1 MPRYTALN
9 TTDVLDVA
17 LTVARALER
26 CGIGYFL
33 GGSLASSYQGE
44 PRATNDI
51 NFVVA
56 LDGSDAKRFADV
68 LGPEFDVHVQAL
80 EDAARQGRSW
90 NVIHLPSVTKIDLI
104 MRGREPFGESEFA
117 RRKPAK
123 VPPGE
128 ILNMKTPEDTVLRKL
143 LWYRATGEV
152 SDRQWRDAVGV
163 LRHSG
168 DIIDADYLSR
178 WAATLD
184 LEDWLKQ
191 VWRESRR
198 P

>member
-1 MPRYTALN
+1 
-9 TTDVLDVA
+9 VLDVA

-26 CGIGYFL
+26 CDIGYFL

-51 NFVVA
+51 DFVVA
-56 LDGSDAKRFADV
+56 LGESDAKRFADA
-68 LGPEFDVHVQAL
+68 LGPEFDVDIQ
-80 EDAARQGRSW
+80 DAALQGRSW

-104 MRGREPFGESEFA
+104 MRGREPFDESEFA
-117 RRKPAK
+117 RRKPAE
-123 VPPGE
+123 VRPGE
-128 ILNMKTPEDTVLRKL
+128 TLNMKTPEDTVLRKL

-152 SDRQWRDAVGV
+152 SDRHWRDVVGV

-168 DIIDADYLSR
+168 DIIDADYLAL

-184 LEDWLKQ
+184 LEDWLEQ
-191 VWRESRR
+191 VWRESRL